1 MLLKI
6 SIALVI
12 AVGLVAVVISMQPA
26 SYRVVRTATI
36 TAPPAAIYTL
46 ISDFHNWNAW
56 SPWAK
61 LDPAMKQTFEGA
73 PSGTGARYLW
83 AGNSAAGEGSMAI
96 SEAVANQR
104 VVIQLAFLKP
114 FPSASTITFSLR
126 PEGSGTAVE
135 WAMDGESTF
144 ASKAIQLFSSM
155 DKMVGPDF
163 EKGLAQLKS
172 LAELAATQQPQ

>member
-6 SIALVI
+6 FIALVI
-12 AVGLVAVVISMQPA
+12 AVALVAVVISMQPA
-26 SYRVVRTATI
+26 SYRVVRTTTI
-36 TAPPAAIYTL
+36 AAPPAAIYAR

-61 LDPAMKQTFEGA
+61 LDPDMKQTFEGA

-96 SEAVANQR
+96 SEAVVNER

-114 FPSASTITFSLR
+114 FPSASKITFSLR
-126 PEGSGTAVE
+126 PEGSGTSVE
-135 WAMDGESTF
+135 WAMTGT
-144 ASKAIQLFSSM
+144 APLPARQFSYF
-155 DKMVGPDF
+155 P
-163 EKGLAQLKS
+163 AWIRW
-172 LAELAATQQPQ
+172 

>member
-6 SIALVI
+6 LIAFVI
-12 AVGLVAVVISMQPA
+12 AVALVAVVISVQPA

-36 TAPPAAIYTL
+36 AAPPSTIYPL

-56 SPWAK
+56 SPWTK
-61 LDPAMKQTFEGA
+61 LDPNMKQTFEGA
-73 PSGTGARYLW
+73 PSGVGASYRW

-96 SEAVANQR
+96 SEAVTNER

-114 FPSASTITFSLR
+114 FPSTSKITFTLR

-135 WAMDGESTF
+135 WAMDGESSF
-144 ASKAIQLFSSM
+144 ASKAI
-155 DKMVGPDF
+155 
-163 EKGLAQLKS
+163 
-172 LAELAATQQPQ
+172 